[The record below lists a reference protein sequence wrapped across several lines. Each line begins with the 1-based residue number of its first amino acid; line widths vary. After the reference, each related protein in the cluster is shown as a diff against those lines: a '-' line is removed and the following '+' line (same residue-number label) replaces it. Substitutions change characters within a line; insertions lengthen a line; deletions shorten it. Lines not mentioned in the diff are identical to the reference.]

1 MENIYPCT
9 LKELIKLVTDFRW
22 FYQNFQGMPV
32 GEISNS
38 WFELT
43 SAVLKK
49 ITQFHQPIQIAQTSR
64 DCVLMLLTEMGKQVF
79 LKRYFIKFE
88 ELLSL
93 KNRYV
98 KVVIAETQEIPNQL
112 IIPGLQQAIDKS
124 VKINKTPAGRSLESY
139 KKKMGQGFC
148 NVMTILRA

>member
-1 MENIYPCT
+1 
-9 LKELIKLVTDFRW
+9 
-22 FYQNFQGMPV
+22 MPV

-124 VKINKTPAGRSLESY
+124 VKINKTPAGKSLESY
-139 KKKMGQGFC
+139 KKKMGLGFC
-148 NVMTILRA
+148 NVMTILPA

>member
-1 MENIYPCT
+1 MSFLVNLAKEIKLDDT

-79 LKRYFIKFE
+79 LKRYFIKFD

-98 KVVIAETQEIPNQL
+98 KVVIAETEEIPRQL
-112 IIPGLQQAIDKS
+112 IIPGLQQAIDKNL
-124 VKINKTPAGRSLESY
+124 KINKTPAGKSL
-139 KKKMGQGFC
+139 
-148 NVMTILRA
+148 